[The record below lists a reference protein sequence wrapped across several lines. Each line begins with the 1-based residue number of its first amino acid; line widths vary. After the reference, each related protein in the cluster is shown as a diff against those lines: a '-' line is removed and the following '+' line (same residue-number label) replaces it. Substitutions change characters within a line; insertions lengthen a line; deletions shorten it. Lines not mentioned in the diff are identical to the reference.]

1 MLFHGFETQATRVGD
16 LLIAAPIAHQ
26 THQMLFSLRE
36 PRQMRQRSR
45 GRARTVWA
53 PAQAFEFNEKMRP
66 RYCGRTDLFQTDSG
80 AKISPRWM
88 PNCLVAELAGASPR
102 GLSCLNRFLRAR
114 HPSRISRGSGAFN
127 LMKRAPE
134 NPFCQAA
141 QNSAAA

>member
-1 MLFHGFETQATRVGD
+1 MLFHGYETQATRVGD

-88 PNCLVAELAGASPR
+88 PNCLVAE
-102 GLSCLNRFLRAR
+102 
-114 HPSRISRGSGAFN
+114 ISRRKPARPVRV
-127 LMKRAPE
+127 RA
-134 NPFCQAA
+134 NAA
-141 QNSAAA
+141 DAALFGIAHGDGEST